1 MERFQVVSRA
11 PFINLETGCLTAHGL
26 KTMIALIQA
35 SGGDASGIIP
45 LPSDQALVDLLV
57 EFNHLTSI
65 AVEASARA
73 SQGIQANKR
82 IDALFDPSSL
92 ISMVG
97 SLKPEIIALKAE
109 VETLRNADQRTGGL
123 LAEIRKM
130 KSKLE
135 EVEALCLQS
144 LAVR

>member
-1 MERFQVVSRA
+1 MERFQVVART
-11 PFINLETGCLTAHGL
+11 PFTDTKTGCLTAHGL
-26 KTMIALIQA
+26 KTMIAIIQS
-35 SGGDASGIIP
+35 SGGDASGVVP

-82 IDALFDPSSL
+82 IDEMFDPSSL

-97 SLKPEIIALKAE
+97 SLKSEIAALKSE
-109 VETLRNADQRTGGL
+109 VETLRNENQRTGGL
-123 LAEIRKM
+123 IAEIRKT
-130 KSKLE
+130 KSKLD
-135 EVEALCLQS
+135 EVENLCLQS
-144 LAVR
+144 LAGP

>member
-45 LPSDQALVDLLV
+45 LPSDQALIDLLV

-97 SLKPEIIALKAE
+97 SLKSEVFTLKAE

-123 LAEIRKM
+123 LAEIRTM

-144 LAVR
+144 LAAR

>member
-97 SLKPEIIALKAE
+97 SLKSEIITMKAE

-123 LAEIRKM
+123 LAEIRTM

-135 EVEALCLQS
+135 EVENTCLQS
-144 LAVR
+144 LAGP

>member
-97 SLKPEIIALKAE
+97 SLKSEVSALRSE
-109 VETLRNADQRTGGL
+109 VETLRNENQRTGGL
-123 LAEIRKM
+123 LAEIRTI

-144 LAVR
+144 LAAR